1 MLDVLGVQV
10 VIKIHDGFEG
20 SEVTVEEQQQQLE
33 LSVGGTV
40 RQTVQEHAQRL
51 PRRVLVPCRT
61 QSGAMLEMLQEQ
73 RHIRAKAGRETHP
86 SLSIDRCIREL
97 P

>member
-1 MLDVLGVQV
+1 MLDVFGVQV

-20 SEVTVEEQQQQLE
+20 SKVTVEEQQQQFE

-40 RQTVQEHAQRL
+40 RQTVQEDAQGL
-51 PRRVLVPCRT
+51 PRRVLVPCKT
-61 QSGAMLEMLQEQ
+61 QSGVLAVLHNQKHVWAQEGGELT
-73 RHIRAKAGRETHP
+73 R
-86 SLSIDRCIREL
+86 LS

>member
-20 SEVTVEEQQQQLE
+20 SKVTVEQQQQQFE

-40 RQTVQEHAQRL
+40 RQTVQEYAQRL
-51 PRRVLVPCRT
+51 PRRVLVPYKT
-61 QSGAMLEMLQEQ
+61 QSGVPEMLEEQ
-73 RHIRAKAGRETHP
+73 RHIWAKEGGKLTR
-86 SLSIDRCIREL
+86 LS

>member
-20 SEVTVEEQQQQLE
+20 SKVTVEEQQQQFE

-40 RQTVQEHAQRL
+40 RQTVQEYAQCL
-51 PRRVLVPCRT
+51 PRRILVPCKT
-61 QSGAMLEMLQEQ
+61 QSGVLEMLRKQ
-73 RHIRAKAGRETHP
+73 RRVWAKEGEKLTR
-86 SLSIDRCIREL
+86 LS